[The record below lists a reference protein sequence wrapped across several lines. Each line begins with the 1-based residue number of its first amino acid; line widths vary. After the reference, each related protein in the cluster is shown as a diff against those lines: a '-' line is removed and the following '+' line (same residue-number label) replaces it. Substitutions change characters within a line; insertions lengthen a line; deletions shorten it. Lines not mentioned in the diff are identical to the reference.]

1 MRRVITILMLVLL
14 AFCFVGCDTV
24 NGDTVNGDT
33 AKDDILMDFNNS
45 LAVSVIFRN
54 VVTSGGI
61 EIDYKKERYESEI
74 NKDSIDTNNEKL
86 KNAVGMNEN
95 NGNIKEIVI
104 NSASG
109 KLKFTSEGDDKKFTD
124 TFSVYDLKIEYSY
137 SLQDSTSNQKN
148 GTLTIS
154 GEDKIIVDNS
164 EYDVDEE
171 KGKHIE
177 THTFKGLTINGVTYK
192 DISFTSEY
200 IDDKFVRYTSAS
212 VEGRDV
218 DVRLLNAN

>member
-14 AFCFVGCDTV
+14 AFCFVGC
-24 NGDTVNGDT
+24 DTVNGDT

-54 VVTSGGI
+54 VVTSGVI
-61 EIDYKKERYESEI
+61 KIDYEKGHHEIEI
-74 NKDSIDTNNEKL
+74 NKDSIDTNEKL

-164 EYDVDEE
+164 EYDVGEE

-177 THTFKGLTINGVTYK
+177 THTFKGLKINGVTYK
-192 DISFTSEY
+192 DVSFTSEY

>member
-14 AFCFVGCDTV
+14 AFCFVGC
-24 NGDTVNGDT
+24 DTVNGDT

-54 VVTSGGI
+54 VVTSGVI
-61 EIDYKKERYESEI
+61 KIDYEKGHHEIEI
-74 NKDSIDTNNEKL
+74 NKDSIDTNEKL

-164 EYDVDEE
+164 EYDVGEE

-177 THTFKGLTINGVTYK
+177 THTFKGLKINGVTYK
-192 DISFTSEY
+192 DVSFTTERMNNESS
-200 IDDKFVRYTSAS
+200 RYTSAS
-212 VEGRDV
+212 VEGKDV

>member
-54 VVTSGGI
+54 VVTSGVI
-61 EIDYKKERYESEI
+61 KIDYEKGHHEIEI
-74 NKDSIDTNNEKL
+74 NKDSIDTNEKL

-171 KGKHIE
+171 KGKHID
-177 THTFKGLTINGVTYK
+177 THTFQGLTINGVTYK
-192 DISFTSEY
+192 DVSFTTERMNNESS
-200 IDDKFVRYTSAS
+200 RYTSAS
-212 VEGRDV
+212 VEGKDV

>member
-1 MRRVITILMLVLL
+1 MTCFNMLPDLSVPK
-14 AFCFVGCDTV
+14 VG
-24 NGDTVNGDT
+24 
-33 AKDDILMDFNNS
+33 S
-45 LAVSVIFRN
+45 SH
-54 VVTSGGI
+54 VTSGVI
-61 EIDYKKERYESEI
+61 KIDYEKGHHEIEI
-74 NKDSIDTNNEKL
+74 NKDSIDTNEKL

-164 EYDVDEE
+164 EYDVGEE

-177 THTFKGLTINGVTYK
+177 THTFKGLKINGVTYK
-192 DISFTSEY
+192 DVSFTTERMNNESS
-200 IDDKFVRYTSAS
+200 RYTSAS
-212 VEGRDV
+212 VEGKDV